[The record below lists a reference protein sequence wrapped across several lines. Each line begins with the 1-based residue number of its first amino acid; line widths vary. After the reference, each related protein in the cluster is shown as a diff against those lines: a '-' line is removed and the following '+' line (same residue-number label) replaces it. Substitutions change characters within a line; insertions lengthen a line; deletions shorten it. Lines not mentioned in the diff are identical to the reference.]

1 VLNTINQRRGKR
13 IRAALWLLA
22 LALPAG
28 LQAQDGATLTRISTS
43 TQDAWFQVDQ
53 QWFNGSAVFTWP
65 AGTKHTLSIAAI
77 QYAAQMQT
85 TRYLFS
91 GWTSPVGPLT
101 SGINQVTVT
110 ADPRI
115 AWYNA
120 LVQTEYAITLSY
132 FPCSDNSCIPP
143 GTVWINAL
151 AYSGDSVVWR
161 AAGQAL
167 TVEAVP
173 SPGYVFIGWS
183 QGGGTLAPVYSFV
196 LNAPVSLYP
205 RFTTAR
211 SIQLQTSPGMFQ
223 ILADRAPVTA
233 PATLQ
238 WGWNTTHTLGV
249 ISPQRDNHGLLWV
262 FHSWSDGGAASHTY
276 QVAPLNNTGVV
287 EAQFVR
293 AVPVAAFSEPSGLS
307 VTVDGA
313 DVVTPRSLVWGLG
326 ETHTMAAPAH
336 QTDAAGNPW
345 AFRSWSNG
353 GAAAQTFNLTP
364 DQADSGIR
372 LTAQYDPLSRIRVDS
387 IPSGIAL
394 TVDGAECR
402 TPCEIERSVG
412 SMVQLAAPASV
423 AGSDGVRYGFESWD
437 GTRSTLLQ
445 TTAGFRKITALYST
459 WYRLTLS
466 SRPGDGGSW
475 QITPASGDGFFKAGS
490 SVALGFT
497 AAGGMRFQGWELDLT
512 GSANPAALAM
522 NAPHAVRAVAEPL
535 PPAPAPLRVS
545 NAAAESISVAPGSIA
560 SLFGA
565 DLALATVLSTADPL
579 TQSLGGVALQC
590 AGRLLPLL
598 YVSAGQINFQVA
610 SDLEP
615 GMYTLE
621 LHRDGGVVRTVDF
634 TVARYA
640 PGLFAVLHQDGSAIT
655 PDAPAH
661 SGERVALY
669 GTGFGPYVTPAPDG
683 FRVPVDPPD
692 PLTDSLQVLAAGR
705 MLPPEF
711 AGAGPALTGIAL
723 VLVVLPG
730 GLEAGVAISVA
741 VAVGGI
747 ESNAVLIPME

>member
-1 VLNTINQRRGKR
+1 M
-13 IRAALWLLA
+13 WLLA
-22 LALPAG
+22 AAIPAG
-28 LQAQDGATLTRISTS
+28 LQAQEGATLTRISTS
-43 TQDAWFQVDQ
+43 TPDAWFQVDQ

-65 AGTKHTLSIAAI
+65 AGSRHNLSVAPV
-77 QYAAQMQT
+77 QYAAQMLT

-91 GWTSPVGPLT
+91 GWSSPAGPLT

-115 AWYNA
+115 PWYSA

-132 FPCSDNSCIPP
+132 YPCSGDSCTPP

-161 AAGQAL
+161 AAGQSL

-173 SPGYVFIGWS
+173 STGYVFIGWS
-183 QGGGTLAPVYSFV
+183 QGGGTLPPVYSFV

-238 WGWNTTHTLGV
+238 WGWNTTHTLGI

-276 QVAPLNNTGVV
+276 QVAPLNFAGVV

-293 AVPVAAFSEPSGLS
+293 AVAVAAFSEPSGLS

-313 DVVTPRSLVWGLG
+313 ALVTPKSLVWGVG
-326 ETHTMAAPAH
+326 ETHTVDAPLH
-336 QTDAAGNPW
+336 QTDAAGAPW
-345 AFRSWSNG
+345 AFRAWSNG
-353 GAAAQTFNLTP
+353 AGASQTFTLTP
-364 DQADSGIR
+364 DQTDSGIR
-372 LTAQYDPLSRIRVDS
+372 LTAQYDPLSRMRLES
-387 IPSGIAL
+387 IPSGVAL
-394 TVDGAECR
+394 TVDGAECL

-412 SMVQLAAPASV
+412 STVRLAAPASV

-437 GTRSTLLQ
+437 GSTSGLLQ
-445 TTAGFRKITALYST
+445 ATAGFRKITALYST

-466 SRPGDGGSW
+466 NRPGDGGSW
-475 QITPASGDGFFKAGS
+475 QIAPATGDGFFKAGTLLT
-490 SVALGFT
+490 LGFT
-497 AAGGMRFQGWELDLT
+497 AAGGMRFEGWELDLG

-522 NAPHAVRAVAEPL
+522 NGPHAVRAVAVML
-535 PPAPAPLRVS
+535 PPAPIPLRVS
-545 NAAAESISVAPGSIA
+545 NAAVESTSVAPGSIA

-565 DLALATVLSTADPL
+565 DLAPATALSTTDPL

-598 YVSAGQINFQVA
+598 YVSAEQINFQVA

-615 GMYTLE
+615 GVYTLE
-621 LHRDGGVVRTVDF
+621 LHRDGGVVRSVDF
-634 TVARYA
+634 KVARDA
-640 PGLFAVLHQDGSAIT
+640 PGLFAVLHEDGSAIT

-661 SGERVALY
+661 PGERVALY
-669 GTGFGPYVTPAPDG
+669 GTGFGPYVNPAPDG

-692 PLTDSLQVLAAGR
+692 PLTESLQVLLAGR
-705 MLPPEF
+705 TLPPEF

-723 VLVVLPG
+723 VLFVLPG
-730 GLEAGVAISVA
+730 DLEPGVAVEVA
-741 VAVGGI
+741 VAVGGV
-747 ESNAVLIPME
+747 ESNAVLVPLK